1 MTDNL
6 KLWWNARAPRE
17 RVLLAIMLA
26 LLVII
31 IGWLGV
37 YRPIENAVRG
47 AALANQEAAE
57 RYGDMARKVAW
68 LKRAE
73 RRAGAR
79 STLPAEQIVG
89 QSAGEAGFTLDRVQA
104 QGGDRVDIAIA
115 SARSTALLGWI
126 QTLEGQGMAVD
137 RATITPSGTTGTVS
151 AQISF
156 RRAGVV
162 GS

>member
-1 MTDNL
+1 M
-6 KLWWNARAPRE
+6 
-17 RVLLAIMLA
+17 
-26 LLVII
+26 
-31 IGWLGV
+31 
-37 YRPIENAVRG
+37 RG